1 MTARFY
7 SYSDSVSCCGNSAAA
22 CTSAHMIPIM
32 DTAISLVV
40 SICVILSI
48 ILSIPMILIESFI
61 T

>member
-1 MTARFY
+1 MTRQFTRN
-7 SYSDSVSCCGNSAAA
+7 SHDTSCCVSYAGA

-32 DTAISLVV
+32 DTAMILVV

-48 ILSIPMILIESFI
+48 IGMIIHLGSLI